1 LRRTT
6 RPTYG
11 ARLAEARVWNIFN
24 SVSKGAFAQYL
35 DYAQGYNLK
44 NRMPLF
50 CAVPED
56 SKLSVNDTMY
66 HMRTHFEGTWFDN
79 EGVVKDDIGAGS
91 GNSPYRWRPL
101 EWKYDGKGYV
111 NERTV
116 GVQQTAWTF
125 VAVSRSWM
133 PDALRGLFWFAPD
146 DSSTAVRAPF
156 YPAITKI
163 PASFGD
169 PIGQEPAA
177 GVPYA
182 VKADAYNMNMDSAF
196 WVWNLV
202 ANMAY
207 GERYNAVYPQI
218 QLKINEIQ
226 GRLFDEAAA
235 MDKQAAAMMPSDPAA
250 AIAMMTNFSV
260 TTGDNLVA
268 EWRTFWMFLFSR
280 FRDGF
285 TTTTTTS
292 KPVCTEGQ
300 TKDCTFRLIPDCQE
314 TGYSDTWY
322 NRIVTE
328 NGAKYAVPPA
338 ANANDEAHKAWKMLR
353 MQKKRA

>member
-1 LRRTT
+1 
-6 RPTYG
+6 
-11 ARLAEARVWNIFN
+11 
-24 SVSKGAFAQYL
+24 
-35 DYAQGYNLK
+35 
-44 NRMPLF
+44 M
-50 CAVPED
+50 
-56 SKLSVNDTMY
+56 
-66 HMRTHFEGTWFDN
+66 
-79 EGVVKDDIGAGS
+79 VKDDIGAGS

-207 GERYNAVYPQI
+207 GERYCTMRLRVRAMQSCACTHSTHSTHSTVQHVTCTYSTQHARTRTHAQHSTR
-218 QLKINEIQ
+218 QLCSPRPPDVPY
-226 GRLFDEAAA
+226 GRAC
-235 MDKQAAAMMPSDPAA
+235 
-250 AIAMMTNFSV
+250 
-260 TTGDNLVA
+260 
-268 EWRTFWMFLFSR
+268 R
-280 FRDGF
+280 
-285 TTTTTTS
+285 
-292 KPVCTEGQ
+292 
-300 TKDCTFRLIPDCQE
+300 
-314 TGYSDTWY
+314 
-322 NRIVTE
+322 
-328 NGAKYAVPPA
+328 
-338 ANANDEAHKAWKMLR
+338 
-353 MQKKRA
+353 